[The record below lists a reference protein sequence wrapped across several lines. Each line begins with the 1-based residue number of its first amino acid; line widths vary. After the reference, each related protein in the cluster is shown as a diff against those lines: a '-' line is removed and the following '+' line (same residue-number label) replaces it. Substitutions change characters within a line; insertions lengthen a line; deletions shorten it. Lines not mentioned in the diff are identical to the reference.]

1 MDCFVLKDDNKR
13 GVLGELIFSQQSL
26 LEELLEENRLLELR
40 VKRLEYILKKNGIN
54 FDLKE

>member
-13 GVLGELIFSQQSL
+13 GVLGELIFSQQSS